1 MKSVILVPL
10 ELRKN
15 QYVAI
20 YEREITLY
28 NYNMRLLKKSLI
40 VFVAAIPK
48 AFGAAATRKWTFT
61 RKLRHK

>member
-1 MKSVILVPL
+1 MRYI
-10 ELRKN
+10 
-15 QYVAI
+15 VAI

-48 AFGAAATRKWTFT
+48 AFGVAATRKWTFT
-61 RKLRHK
+61 KKLGHK